1 MVFSWGQ
8 EHLVSYS
15 FIIATERLAN
25 NLPTAAAAKV
35 TSWVCCVNHG
45 EAINSFSFATHYD
58 QFSKLSWT
66 FPGIGTQ
73 NTFLKHLHLFPS

>member
-8 EHLVSYS
+8 EHAVSYS

-25 NLPTAAAAKV
+25 KLPTAAAAAKV

-45 EAINSFSFATHYD
+45 EAINTVSLLQLIMINS
-58 QFSKLSWT
+58 LN
-66 FPGIGTQ
+66 GTGH
-73 NTFLKHLHLFPS
+73 FLG